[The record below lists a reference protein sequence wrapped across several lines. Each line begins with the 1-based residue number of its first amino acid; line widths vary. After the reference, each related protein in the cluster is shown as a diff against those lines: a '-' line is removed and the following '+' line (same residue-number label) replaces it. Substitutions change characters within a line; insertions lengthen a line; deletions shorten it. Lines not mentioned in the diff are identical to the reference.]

1 MVQWLRCCLCKG
13 GGRVAGSI
21 SGGGIKIPH
30 ALWPKIIFFF
40 FKNVSILWGK
50 KRQGSVAGQASEV
63 MTSNEK
69 PDISVKLSLLV
80 KLPMSHI

>member
-1 MVQWLRCCLCKG
+1 MAKNN
-13 GGRVAGSI
+13 
-21 SGGGIKIPH
+21 
-30 ALWPKIIFFF
+30 FFF
-40 FKNVSILWGK
+40 QKCVYIVGGK

>member
-1 MVQWLRCCLCKG
+1 MAKNN
-13 GGRVAGSI
+13 
-21 SGGGIKIPH
+21 
-30 ALWPKIIFFF
+30 FFF